1 MSAPV
6 RLAAVVV
13 AGGSARRM
21 GSVDKLALE
30 VGGRSLLD
38 RVLAAARPLCNPVV
52 VVGPR
57 RATAVEGVVFTTE
70 AAPGGGPVPA
80 VAAGLAALDHDAG
93 VAVAVLAGDLALLAS
108 AHLEALSA
116 TLSDP
121 AVDAAAAVDERGRPH
136 PLLAVHRGPALGAR
150 VHGLGPE
157 LAGLPAAQ
165 LLPPGVVAVTLDPEA
180 TLNVNRPAD
189 LERARALLGARP

>member
-38 RVLAAARPLCNPVV
+38 RVLSAARPLCDEVV

-80 VAAGLAALDHDAG
+80 VAAGLGAVDEDAA
-93 VAVAVLAGDLALLAS
+93 VAVAVLAGDLPLLTS

-116 TLSDP
+116 ALCDP
-121 AVDAAAAVDERGRPH
+121 AVEAVAALDERGRAH
-136 PLLAVHRGPALGAR
+136 PLLAVHRSPALRAR
-150 VHGLGPE
+150 LHGLGPE
-157 LAGLPAAQ
+157 LAGLPAAR
-165 LLPPGVVAVTLDPEA
+165 LLPPDVVAVTLDPAA

-189 LERARALLGARP
+189 LDRARALLGARP